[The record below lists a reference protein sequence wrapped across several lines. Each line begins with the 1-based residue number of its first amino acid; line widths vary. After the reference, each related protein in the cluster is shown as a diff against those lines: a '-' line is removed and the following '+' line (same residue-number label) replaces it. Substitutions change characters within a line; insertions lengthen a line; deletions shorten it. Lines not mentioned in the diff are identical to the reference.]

1 MRRISKRLDEL
12 LVDRGVADNLEL
24 AKALILAGRV
34 FGSGSRID
42 KPGTLVSAEINLRI
56 KMGDRYVGRGGIKL
70 EHVLHQIDLEKGNV
84 ALDIGAST
92 GGFTD
97 CLLQD
102 GFQRVYSVDVGR
114 GQLANRLVNDSRVIV
129 MENINA
135 KTIFWLPESVDLIT
149 IDVSFISVKKILNK
163 VAGHLV
169 KDGTILALIKPQFEA
184 RKEQVER
191 GGIIRDPKVHARIV
205 GDFCIWAIQNRWRV
219 KGVVKSPVKGHAGN
233 CEFFVVLKPS

>member
-1 MRRISKRLDEL
+1 MCIR
-12 LVDRGVADNLEL
+12 
-24 AKALILAGRV
+24 
-34 FGSGSRID
+34 
-42 KPGTLVSAEINLRI
+42 
-56 KMGDRYVGRGGIKL
+56 
-70 EHVLHQIDLEKGNV
+70 
-84 ALDIGAST
+84 
-92 GGFTD
+92 
-97 CLLQD
+97 
-102 GFQRVYSVDVGR
+102 
-114 GQLANRLVNDSRVIV
+114 DSN
-129 MENINA
+129 E
-135 KTIFWLPESVDLIT
+135 
-149 IDVSFISVKKILNK
+149 

>member
-1 MRRISKRLDEL
+1 MRRVPKRLDQL
-12 LVDRGVADNLEL
+12 LVDRGLVENLEL
-24 AKALILAGRV
+24 AKALILEGRV
-34 FGSGSRID
+34 LGSGNRID
-42 KPGTLVSAEINLRI
+42 KPGSLVSPETNLRI
-56 KMGDRYVGRGGIKL
+56 KVRDRYVGRGGIKL
-70 EHVLHQIDLEKGNV
+70 EHVLRQVNLEKGNV

-102 GFQRVYSVDVGR
+102 GFKRVYSVDVGR
-114 GQLANRLVNDSRVIV
+114 GQLAHKLTNDSRVIV

-135 KTIFWLPESVDLIT
+135 KTIFWLPELVDLIT
-149 IDVSFISVKKILNK
+149 IDVSFISVKKILNE

-191 GGIIRDPKVHARIV
+191 GGIIRDPQVHAMIV
-205 GDFCIWAIQNRWRV
+205 GDFCIWAIQNRWRM
-219 KGVVKSPVKGHAGN
+219 KRVVKSPVKGHAGN
-233 CEFFVVLKPS
+233 CEFFVVLKPA